1 MTSTTPFDPASATIA
16 IVTYNR
22 SGLLTRLLES
32 ITRMDPKPGH
42 VVIIDNASVDDT
54 TELVESFRDRLG
66 TELVYKRLET
76 NTGGSGG
83 FSEGMRVAYEL
94 GSTWMWLMDDDV
106 EVLPDGLGRMGAW
119 APRFKSIQGRRYD
132 YDGSEFYWQYRVAEP
147 LGIPIPFAPAGF
159 DESGF
164 KEMNSGC
171 FEGMFIHRDIVAE
184 IGLPDPRFFIYWD
197 DQMYGWLA
205 SRKTTSVIV
214 NEFVLRR
221 TREIKQWDMGI
232 RHMNAS
238 SNAYRYYIMRN
249 RGHMKNYYRSLG
261 VYNPVLFGAGTAL
274 TFGKEL
280 IRLLAVEHTVRGTIE
295 PLPRR
300 ARRSQDRA
308 RCLVEADAAAGGRG
322 RRRSA
327 RVVVRVVS
335 IEHFGDRSIHGEP
348 AFVEVQTARAEA
360 AQVLLVVADE
370 EEGPPVCEELVDARV
385 ALLAERLVADSEHFI
400 HEQDRLLQ
408 SARRPRTR
416 GGPSCRWTGACRA
429 CRSSRA
435 TQRSR

>member
-1 MTSTTPFDPASATIA
+1 MPRTADSPQMTSTTPFDPASATIA

-42 VVIIDNASVDDT
+42 VVIIDNASTDDT

-66 TELVYKRLET
+66 TQLVYRRLET

-83 FSEGMRVAYEL
+83 FSEGMRTAYEL
-94 GSTWMWLMDDDV
+94 GSTWIWLMDDDV
-106 EVLPDGLGRMGAW
+106 EVIPNGLARMGAW

-171 FEGMFIHRDIVAE
+171 FEGMFIHRDIVGQ

-214 NEFVLRR
+214 DEFVLRR
-221 TREIKQWDMGI
+221 TREIK
-232 RHMNAS
+232 
-238 SNAYRYYIMRN
+238 
-249 RGHMKNYYRSLG
+249 
-261 VYNPVLFGAGTAL
+261 
-274 TFGKEL
+274 
-280 IRLLAVEHTVRGTIE
+280 
-295 PLPRR
+295 
-300 ARRSQDRA
+300 
-308 RCLVEADAAAGGRG
+308 
-322 RRRSA
+322 
-327 RVVVRVVS
+327 
-335 IEHFGDRSIHGEP
+335 
-348 AFVEVQTARAEA
+348 
-360 AQVLLVVADE
+360 
-370 EEGPPVCEELVDARV
+370 
-385 ALLAERLVADSEHFI
+385 
-400 HEQDRLLQ
+400 
-408 SARRPRTR
+408 
-416 GGPSCRWTGACRA
+416 
-429 CRSSRA
+429 
-435 TQRSR
+435 

>member
-1 MTSTTPFDPASATIA
+1 MTSTTAFDPASATIA

-32 ITRMDPKPGH
+32 IMRMDPKPGH

-54 TELVESFRDRLG
+54 TELVESFRERLG
-66 TELVYKRLET
+66 TELVYRRLET

-83 FSEGMRVAYEL
+83 FSEGVRVAYEL

-106 EVLPDGLGRMGAW
+106 EVLPDGLARMGHW
-119 APRFKSIQGRRYD
+119 APRFQSIQGRRYD
-132 YDGSEFYWQYRVAEP
+132 YDGSEFYWQYRIAEP

-171 FEGMFIHRDIVAE
+171 FEGMFIHRDIVAQ

-205 SRKTTSVIV
+205 SRITTSVIV
-214 NEFVLRR
+214 DEFVLRR

-249 RGHMKNYYRSLG
+249 RGHMKNYYRSMG
-261 VYNPVLFGAGTAL
+261 VYNPVLFGAGTVL

-280 IRLLAVEHTVRGTIE
+280 IRLIAVEHTVRGTSNLSRGVRDGRKIARDASWKPMP
-295 PLPRR
+295 PL
-300 ARRSQDRA
+300 
-308 RCLVEADAAAGGRG
+308 VGAAG
-322 RRRSA
+322 A
-327 RVVVRVVS
+327 V
-335 IEHFGDRSIHGEP
+335 
-348 AFVEVQTARAEA
+348 
-360 AQVLLVVADE
+360 
-370 EEGPPVCEELVDARV
+370 
-385 ALLAERLVADSEHFI
+385 
-400 HEQDRLLQ
+400 
-408 SARRPRTR
+408 
-416 GGPSCRWTGACRA
+416 
-429 CRSSRA
+429 
-435 TQRSR
+435 